1 MLTPIA
7 YFNQNNPDY
16 YKSDYWRQ
24 EFDWHC
30 ESVRVIINNEVYLGK
45 LVYGKERNRSMKSKL
60 RIKVPK

>member
-1 MLTPIA
+1 MSQGNGFTRIAKILREEKVLTPIA

-45 LVYGKERNRSMKSKL
+45 LV
-60 RIKVPK
+60 